1 MNLQRFFIVLISL
14 FGFNS
19 CKNDLKVNA
28 PYKEIP
34 SVYAVLNPQEKVQII
49 RVNKVFL
56 GEGDANKMAQ
66 ISDSINYPAGEIT
79 VTLNRFLNGVQVD
92 ANPILKKRTIVFR
105 DSMILAS
112 EGAFNRNQRV
122 YVAYDDLHVDTAI
135 INPSTGLNINQKW
148 KVEGDYVLTIKNNR
162 TGNIFT
168 AKSTILD
175 SVRLSGFPPFAPP
188 FYPVPPGVYPA
199 TNTGAY
205 LDYSSQTQDPKNAY
219 TTRYSPNDGKIYNL
233 AMRLH
238 FFEDLGLQ
246 GKVNRYVDYVFGNQL
261 LKDITPSP
269 TGEKY
274 LVNTFLG
281 RDLFSNVGLSLSK
294 LGLTDNLIGRKMYKI
309 QFFVYTSTQD
319 YDDYLKFS
327 APSFN
332 ISQNKPL
339 YSNFDNKAALGL
351 FTFRSRCSVVKDMA
365 AAFVNEFAYNAN
377 TCKYK
382 FMTFDNLVPGCK

>member
-148 KVEGDYVLTIKNNR
+148 KVEGDYV
-162 TGNIFT
+162 
-168 AKSTILD
+168 
-175 SVRLSGFPPFAPP
+175 
-188 FYPVPPGVYPA
+188 
-199 TNTGAY
+199 
-205 LDYSSQTQDPKNAY
+205 
-219 TTRYSPNDGKIYNL
+219 
-233 AMRLH
+233 
-238 FFEDLGLQ
+238 
-246 GKVNRYVDYVFGNQL
+246 
-261 LKDITPSP
+261 
-269 TGEKY
+269 
-274 LVNTFLG
+274 
-281 RDLFSNVGLSLSK
+281 
-294 LGLTDNLIGRKMYKI
+294 
-309 QFFVYTSTQD
+309 
-319 YDDYLKFS
+319 
-327 APSFN
+327 
-332 ISQNKPL
+332 
-339 YSNFDNKAALGL
+339 
-351 FTFRSRCSVVKDMA
+351 
-365 AAFVNEFAYNAN
+365 
-377 TCKYK
+377 
-382 FMTFDNLVPGCK
+382 